1 MSEKTGKGLD
11 FFGAIRDLIIFV
23 LLVGGAAA
31 GGYFVGIQQ
40 RLGPIQLVPPGTPGA
55 ISLNLNSQT
64 VDPGANTAS
73 NTGSNTTPSSNTNTT
88 SSSSSNSHTNSNS
101 TEKKA
106 KTRYWIISSG
116 TDDVGYLI
124 KVLLNGE
131 QVDNFYQPGKMIEV
145 TNKVKSGKNDVEFEA
160 KMLEEG
166 FNKHKGDSS
175 AAIEVKVVCGTSY
188 KEDFKGNEV
197 LLTYKRSAT
206 DNQDYSDAKTFN
218 SKD

>member
-55 ISLNLNSQT
+55 ISLNSQT
-64 VDPGANTAS
+64 IDPGSNPTSTSTSTNTS
-73 NTGSNTTPSSNTNTT
+73 TNTSTSTGSTTQPAK
-88 SSSSSNSHTNSNS
+88 
-101 TEKKA
+101 TETPKS
-106 KTRYWIISSG
+106 KTRYWITSSG
-116 TDDVGYLI
+116 TEDVGYLI
-124 KVLLNGE
+124 KVLVNGE
-131 QVDNFYQPGKMIEV
+131 QVDNFFQPGKMVEI
-145 TNKVKSGKNDVEFEA
+145 TKKVKSGKNEIEFEA

-175 AAIEVKVVCGTSY
+175 SAIELNVVCGTAY
-188 KEDFKGNEV
+188 KEDFKGSDI
-197 LLTYKRSAT
+197 LLTYKRTAA
-206 DNQDYSDAKTFN
+206 DNQDFSDAKTFN